1 MCLLMGTSQ
10 DHAEDVEHTGSI
22 IRNYYKVDAAQSKRQ
37 GLARTGPGALR
48 GAGRGGLI
56 SRGARDSAPNRPCQP
71 CQSPGQLRRQLL
83 THMVVMALAASGRA
97 RRLEGPER
105 AWSAGQLWSGEAAP
119 SRFPRPAA
127 HGLAVPSDL
136 RSALPDA
143 AIAARRGRVRLRRRP
158 AESARESSCSWRAAP
173 CCAGHKAALSTSWPP
188 RNKGHRSAPSAEV
201 AEETWV

>member
-105 AWSAGQLWSGEAAP
+105 AWSAGQLLGGEAAP

-143 AIAARRGRVRLRRRP
+143 AIAASRGRRAAPAAAGGVSPRVKLLLACSAVLRRPQSRPVHLLAAEKQGPSVGAQRRGR
-158 AESARESSCSWRAAP
+158 
-173 CCAGHKAALSTSWPP
+173 
-188 RNKGHRSAPSAEV
+188 
-201 AEETWV
+201 